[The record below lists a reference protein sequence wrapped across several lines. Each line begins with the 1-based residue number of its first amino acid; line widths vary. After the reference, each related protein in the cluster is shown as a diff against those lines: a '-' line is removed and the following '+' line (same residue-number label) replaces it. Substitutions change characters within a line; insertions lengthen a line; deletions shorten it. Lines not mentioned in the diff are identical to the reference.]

1 MLDAYSYEMFPPF
14 NPPYLSNAVEIFF
27 HLASSPHP
35 HLLLPNW
42 RLLPNILNYT
52 VQCSAVLHG
61 GVLRSAVQFSIV
73 QCSALHQCSVVQCSA
88 LQQCSAVQCSGG
100 GGCILYDCHQTPV
113 NFSQRHNMKHQTAW
127 PGVSLQF
134 SLLWIPKEI

>member
-1 MLDAYSYEMFPPF
+1 MLDAHSYEMFPLF

-27 HLASSPHP
+27 HLAFSPHP

-61 GVLRSAVQFSIV
+61 GVLRSAVQ
-73 QCSALHQCSVVQCSA
+73 LRKVQCSA
-88 LQQCSAVQCSGG
+88 LQQSSAMHCSSAVQCSAVG
-100 GGCILYDCHQTPV
+100 V
-113 NFSQRHNMKHQTAW
+113 E
-127 PGVSLQF
+127 GVSYMTVTRHQ
-134 SLLWIPKEI
+134 

>member
-1 MLDAYSYEMFPPF
+1 MEGLLSTGPTPSSFNDLLDAYSYEMFPPF
-14 NPPYLSNAVEIFF
+14 NPPYLSNAVEILF

-88 LQQCSAVQCSGG
+88 LQQCSAVQCSWVG
-100 GGCILYDCHQTPV
+100 V
-113 NFSQRHNMKHQTAW
+113 E
-127 PGVSLQF
+127 GVSYMTVTRHQ
-134 SLLWIPKEI
+134 